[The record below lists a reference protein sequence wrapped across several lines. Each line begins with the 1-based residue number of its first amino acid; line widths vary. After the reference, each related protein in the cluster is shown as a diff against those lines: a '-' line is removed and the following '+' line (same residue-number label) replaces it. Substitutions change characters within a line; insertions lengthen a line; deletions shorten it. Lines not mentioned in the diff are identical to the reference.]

1 MRYMRCPKCGD
12 IVEQE
17 LNMNTLDYDKCE
29 CQNCKIDR
37 YEISREDVSAFQQQR
52 INLNVT

>member
-12 IVEQE
+12 IIEQE
-17 LNMNTLDYDKCE
+17 LNMNTLDYDNCE
-29 CQNCKIDR
+29 CQNCKTDR